1 MRGGSMT
8 RDDIRKLLWDAANS
22 LRIHVDAATYKH
34 PVLGLIF
41 LKYVSDRF
49 ELRRHVFQEDQP
61 QHRVL
66 VGGRI
71 DVDAATYKHPV
82 LGLIFL
88 KYVSDRFELRRRNLA
103 KWAQLEQVG
112 H

>member
-1 MRGGSMT
+1 MT

-49 ELRRHVFQEDQP
+49 ELRR
-61 QHRVL
+61 
-66 VGGRI
+66 
-71 DVDAATYKHPV
+71 
-82 LGLIFL
+82 
-88 KYVSDRFELRRRNLA
+88 RNLA
-103 KWAQLEQVG
+103 KWARDPESEYFVG
-112 H
+112 EDEAEYIIDDRDAYDEAHPLVGGGGGDVDADGNPIKLQMAGSGASDE